1 MDEKYKEIVK
11 AKQLIESVGFTVI
24 PKANTIM
31 IYGLVAALIIIG
43 LVSGFMIGF
52 IFGKVG

>member
-1 MDEKYKEIVK
+1 MDEKIKEIIK
-11 AKQLIESVGFTVI
+11 AKKLIETAGFTVI
-24 PKANTIM
+24 PKANTYM
-31 IYGLVAALIIIG
+31 IYGVVVVLIIIG

>member
-1 MDEKYKEIVK
+1 MDEKTKEIIK
-11 AKQLIESVGFTVI
+11 AKKLIESVGFTVI
-24 PKANTIM
+24 PKANTYM
-31 IYGLVAALIIIG
+31 IYGVVAALTVIG